1 MEKFT
6 DLSSMLGILKR
17 RALYF
22 LLPAITILVGGSVV
36 VMLLPAIYRSQ
47 ATILVESQQIPS
59 DLVKSTVT
67 ALADE
72 RLQVIQQKTI
82 SRDNVLALA
91 KKFSLFQDKAD
102 LSASELADMVR
113 ERVQI
118 APLNVARTG
127 RRAASDK
134 LVIAF
139 TVSYEDENPQRAAGV
154 ANELVTSILSADAQA
169 RVTQAADTTRFLDEE
184 SRRLTSSLAEVEDEI
199 SKFRLENAK
208 ALPEKLAFN
217 MSNNERL
224 EKDITDVDRELL
236 GIEESRRLLAFEEN
250 IRKTSGN
257 AGFRPPQGQS
267 QTESRIEA
275 LKADIATK
283 SAVYAD
289 THPEMRALRR
299 ALAAMEAEQKK
310 IGTLQPS
317 SAQAN
322 EIETGEKGGL
332 EVQLIRE
339 KMAALDGRIAFLSK
353 KRQQSVALSIALK
366 EVISRSPEIGSTIG
380 GLERRRTSIQ
390 KSLDEVSDKLAKAR
404 LGERLEEDQRSERF
418 EVIEQPIVPTDPTS
432 PDRKKYLAIVLA
444 AAMAAGG
451 GLAFATE
458 FLDSR
463 IRTSA
468 ELLSRLGIRPIGV
481 IEFISIRHEQRRK
494 RWRWVAILLMLVLA
508 VTGLVFA
515 VDYFYMPLEMLF
527 QKVMGR
533 IGLKF

>member
-6 DLSSMLGILKR
+6 DLSSILGILKR

-22 LLPAITILVGGSVV
+22 LVPAIVIMAGGSAV

-47 ATILVESQQIPS
+47 ATILVESQQIPA

-91 KKFSLFQDKAD
+91 KKFSLFQSKTDI
-102 LSASELADMVR
+102 SASELADLVR
-113 ERVQI
+113 ERVGI
-118 APLNVARTG
+118 ASVNLATTG
-127 RRAASDK
+127 RRAAGDK

-139 TVSYEDENPQRAAGV
+139 TVSYEDESPQRAAGV

-169 RVTQAADTTRFLDEE
+169 RVSQAADTSRFLDEE
-184 SRRLTSSLAEVEDEI
+184 SRRLSALLGEVEDEI

-208 ALPEKLAFN
+208 SLPEKLAFN
-217 MSNNERL
+217 MSVNERL
-224 EKDITDVDRELL
+224 EKDITDIDRELL
-236 GIEESRRLLAFEEN
+236 GIEETRRLLAFEEN

-257 AGFRPPQGQS
+257 GGFRPPQAQS
-267 QTESRIEA
+267 QMESRIEA

-299 ALAAMEAEQKK
+299 ALAAMEDEQKK
-310 IGTLQPS
+310 IGRLQPS
-317 SAQAN
+317 SAQAD
-322 EIETGEKGGL
+322 ETNMGDKGGL
-332 EVQLIRE
+332 EAQLIRE

-353 KRQQSVALSIALK
+353 RREQNVALSISLK
-366 EVISRSPEIGSTIG
+366 DVISRSPEIGALLGT
-380 GLERRRTSIQ
+380 LERRRASFQ
-390 KSLDEVSDKLAKAR
+390 KSLDEVSEKLAKAR

-418 EVIEQPIVPTDPTS
+418 EVIEQPIVPTDPTR
-432 PDRKKYLAIVLA
+432 PDRKKYLALVLA
-444 AAMAAGG
+444 GAMAAGG

-458 FLDSR
+458 FLDRR

-468 ELLSRLGIRPIGV
+468 ELLSRVGIRPIGV
-481 IEFISIRHEQRRK
+481 IQFISVRHERRRK
-494 RWRWVAILLMLVLA
+494 RWRWVAILLMLTLA
-508 VTGLVFA
+508 ITGLVFA
-515 VDYFYMPLEMLF
+515 VDYYYMPLELLF
-527 QKVMGR
+527 QKVVDR
-533 IGLKF
+533 IGL